1 MLLGFTISERGIEAN
16 PDKISAITKMGPIQK
31 VKGVQRITGCLAAL
45 SRFISC
51 LGERGL
57 PLYRLLK
64 KADRFEWTTEAQEAL
79 DMVKLL
85 LTRAPILVPPSNGES
100 LLLYIAATTQ
110 VVSAALVVE
119 REEEGHALKVQRP
132 VYFSSEVLS
141 DSKTRYSQIQKL
153 LYAILI
159 TKRKLRH
166 YFESHP
172 VTVVT
177 SFPSVRSSKARMPWG
192 EP

>member
-1 MLLGFTISERGIEAN
+1 
-16 PDKISAITKMGPIQK
+16 
-31 VKGVQRITGCLAAL
+31 
-45 SRFISC
+45 
-51 LGERGL
+51 
-57 PLYRLLK
+57 
-64 KADRFEWTTEAQEAL
+64 
-79 DMVKLL
+79 MVKLL
-85 LTRAPILVPPSNGES
+85 LTKPPVLVPPSNGES

-119 REEEGHALKVQRP
+119 QEEEGHALKVQRL
-132 VYFSSEVLS
+132 VYFINEVLS

-153 LYAILI
+153 LYAVLI

-177 SFPSVRSSKARMPWG
+177 SFPLGEVVRSQDGRTTKWALELMD
-192 EP
+192 